1 MPRSL
6 RKACE
11 GGSLPESPC
20 NAGERIVST
29 TATTLSPRHFLDLRD
44 FSPEVIRQIIDL
56 SAKVKALQNGRRQPL
71 HPDRPLEG
79 RSLGLILAQP
89 STRTR
94 VSFEVGMGQLGGS
107 VSVLSP
113 GDMQLGRGETVA
125 DTARVLSRFLDV
137 IVLRTGND
145 ANLRELAKWSSVPV
159 INGLTPVSH
168 PIQILADVL
177 TFEEHRG
184 PIRGK
189 TLAWIGDGNNV
200 ATSLMEG
207 AALLGFN
214 VRLATPEGF
223 APNPDAVA
231 WARAHGATIEIF
243 RDPAEAVAGAD
254 AVLTDTWVSMGDKD
268 REKRLKVF
276 QPYQVDGAL
285 MAKAAPDALFLH
297 CLPAHIGE
305 EVTSE
310 VFEGP
315 ASVVF
320 DEAENRL
327 HTQKGL
333 LLWALGK
340 ENG

>member
-1 MPRSL
+1 MSVALETRPTT
-6 RKACE
+6 
-11 GGSLPESPC
+11 GTG
-20 NAGERIVST
+20 
-29 TATTLSPRHFLDLRD
+29 TATPRHFLDIRD
-44 FSPEVIRQIIDL
+44 CSAETIRQIL
-56 SAKVKALQNGRRQPL
+56 EVSSKVKALQNGRRRPL
-71 HPDRPLEG
+71 HPERPLEG
-79 RSLGLILAQP
+79 HTLGLMLAQP

-94 VSFEVGMGQLGGS
+94 VSFEVGMGQLGGL

-113 GDMQLGRGETVA
+113 SDMQLGRGESVA

-137 IVLRTGND
+137 IVLRTSD
-145 ANLRELAKWSSVPV
+145 DSALRELAKWSTIPV

-200 ATSLMEG
+200 ATSLIEM

-223 APNPDAVA
+223 EPSAEAVT
-231 WARAHGATIEIF
+231 WAQDRGAKIEVL
-243 RDPAEAVAGAD
+243 RNPAEAVSGAD
-254 AVLTDTWVSMGDKD
+254 AVLTDTWVSMADKD
-268 REKRLKVF
+268 AEERLQCF
-276 QPYQVDGAL
+276 RPYQVDAAL
-285 MAKAAPDALFLH
+285 MSKAAPDALFLH

-305 EVTSE
+305 EVTSG
-310 VFEGP
+310 VFESP

-333 LLWALGK
+333 LLWALGR

>member
-1 MPRSL
+1 MTSNEQQ
-6 RKACE
+6 A
-11 GGSLPESPC
+11 
-20 NAGERIVST
+20 
-29 TATTLSPRHFLDLRD
+29 PRHFLDLKD
-44 FSPEVIRQIIDL
+44 FEPSVIRHILDL
-56 SAKVKALQNGRRQPL
+56 SAHVKALQNGRRNPM

-79 RSLGLILAQP
+79 RTLGLMLAQP

-113 GDMQLGRGETVA
+113 GDMQLGRGESIA

-137 IVLRTGND
+137 IVLRTGKD
-145 ANLRELAKWSSVPV
+145 ANLRELAKWSTVPV

-184 PIRGK
+184 PIKDR
-189 TLAWIGDGNNV
+189 TLAWVGDGNNV

-214 VRLATPEGF
+214 VRLATPEAF
-223 APNPDAVA
+223 APSESAVA
-231 WARAHGATIEIF
+231 WARAHGAKIDVFT
-243 RDPAEAVAGAD
+243 DPSEAVAGAD

-268 REKRLKVF
+268 RETRLKSF
-276 QPYQVDGAL
+276 RPYQVDTAL

-305 EVTSE
+305 EVTSK
-310 VFEGP
+310 VFESP

-320 DEAENRL
+320 EEAENRL

-333 LLWALGK
+333 LLWALGRDSI
-340 ENG
+340 

>member
-1 MPRSL
+1 MSLAIAPRTVGT
-6 RKACE
+6 E
-11 GGSLPESPC
+11 QQM
-20 NAGERIVST
+20 
-29 TATTLSPRHFLDLRD
+29 PRHFLDIRD
-44 FSPEVIRQIIDL
+44 FSGDVIRQIIDL
-56 SAKVKALQNGRRQPL
+56 SARVKALQNNRARPL
-71 HPDRPLEG
+71 HPERPLEG
-79 RSLGLILAQP
+79 RTLGLMLAQP

-94 VSFEVGMGQLGGS
+94 VSFEVGMGQLGGQ

-113 GDMQLGRGETVA
+113 GDMQLGRGETIA

-137 IVLRTGND
+137 IVLRTGKD
-145 ANLRELAKWSSVPV
+145 ENLRELAKWSTVPV

-184 PIRGK
+184 PIAGK

-200 ATSLMEG
+200 ATSLMEA
-207 AALLGFN
+207 AALLKFN
-214 VRLATPEGF
+214 VRLATPAGF
-223 APNPDAVA
+223 APSERAVS
-231 WARAHGATIEIF
+231 WARENGASIEIF
-243 RDPAEAVAGAD
+243 RDPTEAVSGAD

-268 REKRLKVF
+268 REQRLAAF
-276 QPYQVDGAL
+276 RPYQVDTAL

-305 EVTSE
+305 EVTAD
-310 VFEGP
+310 VFESP

-333 LLWALGK
+333 LLWALGR

>member
-1 MPRSL
+1 M
-6 RKACE
+6 
-11 GGSLPESPC
+11 
-20 NAGERIVST
+20 
-29 TATTLSPRHFLDLRD
+29 PRHFLDIRD
-44 FSPEVIRQIIDL
+44 FSGEVIRQIIDL
-56 SAKVKALQNGRRQPL
+56 SARIKALQNNRETPL
-71 HPDRPLEG
+71 HPQRPLEG
-79 RSLGLILAQP
+79 RTLGLMLAQP

-94 VSFEVGMGQLGGS
+94 VSFEVGMGQLGGQ

-113 GDMQLGRGETVA
+113 GDMQLGRGETIA

-137 IVLRTGND
+137 IVLRTGKD
-145 ANLRELAKWSSVPV
+145 ENLRELAKWSTVPV

-184 PIRGK
+184 PIAGK

-200 ATSLMEG
+200 ATSLMEA
-207 AALLGFN
+207 AALLKFN

-223 APNPDAVA
+223 APSERAVA
-231 WARAHGATIEIF
+231 WARQNGASIEVF
-243 RDPAEAVAGAD
+243 QNPAEAVVGAD

-268 REKRLKVF
+268 RDQRLAAF
-276 QPYQVDGAL
+276 RPYQVDAAL

-305 EVTSE
+305 EVTAE
-310 VFEGP
+310 VFESP

-333 LLWALGK
+333 LLWALGR